1 MNNKTLKNRMGMALV
16 ALSFTAFAA
25 PAAADD
31 ITTRTAVAV
40 GQAIAAQGNAALV
53 EIRDEIKHAL
63 LQQIKPLL
71 PEPAPEI
78 TRIPPPAPPVATAS
92 RQ

>member
-1 MNNKTLKNRMGMALV
+1 MNNSMKNRIGVALV

-40 GQAIAAQGNAALV
+40 GQAIAAQGNAALA
-53 EIRDEIKHAL
+53 EIRQEIKDAL
-63 LQQIKPLL
+63 MEQIKPLL
-71 PEPAPEI
+71 PEPAPES
-78 TRIPPPAPPVATAS
+78 PPPVPPVATAS

>member
-1 MNNKTLKNRMGMALV
+1 MNKTMKNRTGAALV
-16 ALSFTAFAA
+16 ALAFAAFAA

-31 ITTRTAVAV
+31 ITTRTAIAV

-53 EIRDEIKHAL
+53 EIRQELKDAL
-63 LQQIKPLL
+63 LEQIKPLL
-71 PEPAPEI
+71 PEPAPES
-78 TRIPPPAPPVATAS
+78 RPPVPPVATAS